1 MGRSSKK
8 KSVNAVRN
16 SEALVIKAIDSYFQK
31 IYYGSEM
38 GDQYG
43 SEMGDQ
49 WGNYNYPSEVPVG
62 TPVAPPKTD
71 TPKSV
76 STEKTDIGPVATSV
90 PEVHDMHSMN
100 LEDRFDPTTGS
111 YTSESELMEGDS
123 TLNAYTSQ
131 TPKNYTPTETYTP
144 TSVPPTYSMGEQFD
158 PVTGDY
164 MDEHTLADLAPG
176 SNVAPSSPVTPE
188 PEPEPEPTVSQVSQP
203 PTDSGWYDPTDPMY
217 ADPMYDNAMYAGGS
231 YDGPMAMDPGSGDA
245 TQYGV
250 TQSGY
255 DQYIADQEAA
265 GTAIIFPGDT
275 VGSDFNDVT
284 TTGSPAE
291 RDTGAPPTSSS
302 GTAGLNEMGMLTGG
316 TPAPGVD
323 EVDTNENDSEF
334 LGDAAYSGPVTQQD
348 YSNYIDTQ
356 NDIVFPGAG
365 GDTHEVNSTT
375 SNLQTGEP
383 YHPADAA
390 LAAAAPAD
398 IETQANAATP
408 APVTADASQAIGTQT
423 QTTDTPTQTQTTDTP
438 SAAAPSAA
446 APTPGDSD
454 LQIGFHRVST
464 DVCKLCPTSA
474 RCNGNHESDSI
485 KELTGYLARYE

>member
-31 IYYGSEM
+31 IYMGGGGGDDDWMM
-38 GDQYG
+38 GDPT
-43 SEMGDQ
+43 E
-49 WGNYNYPSEVPVG
+49 YNYPSEIPVG

-90 PEVHDMHSMN
+90 NPDSYSTHYEN
-100 LEDRFDPTTGS
+100 QFDSATGD
-111 YTSESELMEGDS
+111 YMMEGDP
-123 TLNAYTSQ
+123 TLNADSYTPP
-131 TPKNYTPTETYTP
+131 TPKNYTPTETYIP
-144 TSVPPTYSMGEQFD
+144 VSNPDSYSMHYEDQFD

-164 MDEHTLADLAPG
+164 VDEQYSTLADLAPG
-176 SNVAPSSPVTPE
+176 SNVAPSSPVTPD

-203 PTDSGWYDPTDPMY
+203 PTYSGWYDPTDPMY
-217 ADPMYDNAMYAGGS
+217 DDAMYAGGS
-231 YDGPMAMDPGSGDA
+231 YYGPMAMDPGSGDA
-245 TQYGV
+245 TQYGA